1 MDARARPA
9 PGRSGG
15 GDHGGAPVSV
25 VEVDGLRYE
34 YPGGEAALDGV
45 SFTIEDGE
53 RVALLGPNGAGKTTL
68 VLSLLG
74 VLMPAAGEVR
84 VLGETMDEEHAF
96 ELRRHLGLVFQDPN
110 DQLFMPTVRD
120 DVAFGPANYGVSG
133 AELEAVVERALATV
147 SATHLAK
154 RAPHHLSGGERRRV
168 AIAGVLAMDPAA
180 LIMDEPSSGLDPAG
194 MREITDL
201 LLGLDQTL
209 LLVTH
214 HLDLAERLCD
224 RALVLDDG
232 HLVHDGPLADVLSD
246 RDFLTEHRLA

>member
-1 MDARARPA
+1 M
-9 PGRSGG
+9 
-15 GDHGGAPVSV
+15 SV
-25 VEVDGLRYE
+25 VEVEGLRYE
-34 YPGGEAALDGV
+34 YPGGQAALDDV
-45 SFTIEDGE
+45 SFSIEDGE

-74 VLMPAAGEVR
+74 VLAPAGGSVR
-84 VLGETMDEEHAF
+84 VLGEVMDEEHAF

-120 DVAFGPANYGVSG
+120 DVAFGPANYGVTG
-133 AELEAVVERALATV
+133 TELEEVVERALARV
-147 SATHLAK
+147 SASHLAD

-194 MREITDL
+194 MREITELLRDL
-201 LLGLDQTL
+201 PQTL

-214 HLDLAERLCD
+214 HLDLADRLCD
-224 RALVLDDG
+224 RALVLDG
-232 HLVHDGPLADVLSD
+232 GRLVHDGPLADVLGD
-246 RDFLTEHRLA
+246 EAFLMEHRLA

>member
-1 MDARARPA
+1 M
-9 PGRSGG
+9 
-15 GDHGGAPVSV
+15 SV
-25 VEVDGLRYE
+25 VEVAGLRYE
-34 YPGGEAALDGV
+34 YPGGEVALDGV
-45 SFTIEDGE
+45 SFAIEDGE
-53 RVALLGPNGAGKTTL
+53 RVALLGPNGSGKTTL

-74 VLMPAAGEVR
+74 VLAPADGTVRVRGEV
-84 VLGETMDEEHAF
+84 MDEEHAF

-120 DVAFGPANYGVSG
+120 DVAFGPSNYGVSG
-133 AELEAVVERALATV
+133 DELEEVVDRALERVGGA
-147 SATHLAK
+147 HLAK

-168 AIAGVLAMDPAA
+168 AIAGVLAMDPSA

-201 LLGLDQTL
+201 LGDLDQTL

-224 RALVLDDG
+224 RALVLDRG
-232 HLVHDGPLADVLSD
+232 RLVHDGPLADVLANPA
-246 RDFLTEHRLA
+246 FLAEHRLA

>member
-1 MDARARPA
+1 
-9 PGRSGG
+9 
-15 GDHGGAPVSV
+15 VSV
-25 VEVDGLRYE
+25 VEVEGLRYE
-34 YPGGEAALDGV
+34 YPGGEAALDDV
-45 SFTIEDGE
+45 SFSIEEGE

-74 VLMPAAGEVR
+74 VLMPAAGTVR

-96 ELRRHLGLVFQDPN
+96 DLRRHLGLVFQDPN

-120 DVAFGPANYGVSG
+120 DVAFGPANCGVSG
-133 AELEAVVERALATV
+133 EELEAAVDRALARV

-201 LLGLDQTL
+201 LLDLPQT
-209 LLVTH
+209 
-214 HLDLAERLCD
+214 
-224 RALVLDDG
+224 LVLDG
-232 HLVHDGPLADVLSD
+232 GRLVHDGPLVDVLSNGA
-246 RDFLTEHRLA
+246 FLIEHRLA

>member
-1 MDARARPA
+1 M
-9 PGRSGG
+9 
-15 GDHGGAPVSV
+15 VSV
-25 VEVDGLRYE
+25 VSAEGLQFE
-34 YPGGEAALDGV
+34 YPGGEAALRDV
-45 SFTIEDGE
+45 SFSIEPGE

-74 VLMPAAGEVR
+74 VLSPASGTVRIQGER
-84 VLGETMDEEHAF
+84 MDEEHAF

-120 DVAFGPANYGVSG
+120 DVAFGPANYGIVGS
-133 AELEAVVERALATV
+133 ELEEVVDRALERV
-147 SATHLAK
+147 SASHLAH

-201 LLGLDQTL
+201 LRDLPQTL

-224 RALVLDDG
+224 RALVLDG
-232 HLVHDGPLADVLSD
+232 GRLVHDGPLSEVLGD
-246 RDFLTEHRLA
+246 ERFLFEHRLA

>member
-1 MDARARPA
+1 M
-9 PGRSGG
+9 
-15 GDHGGAPVSV
+15 SV
-25 VEVDGLRYE
+25 VEVEGLRYE

-74 VLMPAAGEVR
+74 VLMPAAGTVR
-84 VLGETMDEEHAF
+84 VRGEVMDEEHAF
-96 ELRRHLGLVFQDPN
+96 DLRRHLGLVFQDPN

-133 AELEAVVERALATV
+133 DELEAVVERALERV

-168 AIAGVLAMDPAA
+168 AIAGVLAMDPSA

-201 LLGLDQTL
+201 LLDLDQTL

-214 HLDLAERLCD
+214 HLDLA
-224 RALVLDDG
+224 
-232 HLVHDGPLADVLSD
+232 
-246 RDFLTEHRLA
+246 

>member
-1 MDARARPA
+1 M
-9 PGRSGG
+9 
-15 GDHGGAPVSV
+15 SV
-25 VEVDGLRYE
+25 VEVEGLRYE
-34 YPGGEAALDGV
+34 YPGGEAALDDV
-45 SFTIEDGE
+45 SFSIEEGE

-74 VLMPAAGEVR
+74 VLMPAAGTVR

-96 ELRRHLGLVFQDPN
+96 DLRRHLGLVFQDPN

-133 AELEAVVERALATV
+133 EELEAAVDRALARV

-201 LLGLDQTL
+201 LLDLPQTL
-209 LLVTH
+209 VLVTH

-224 RALVLDDG
+224 RALVLDSG
-232 HLVHDGPLADVLSD
+232 RLVHDGPLVDVLSNGA
-246 RDFLTEHRLA
+246 FLIEHRLA